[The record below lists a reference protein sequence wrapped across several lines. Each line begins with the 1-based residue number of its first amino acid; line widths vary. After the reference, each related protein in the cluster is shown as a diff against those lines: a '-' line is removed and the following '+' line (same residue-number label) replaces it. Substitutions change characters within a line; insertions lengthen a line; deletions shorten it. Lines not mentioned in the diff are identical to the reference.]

1 MSLCTAEPSGEKILR
16 AVPGDRDPHRPASQ
30 AEYIQVIVLHS
41 LAGRKVIVTKSRS
54 RPAYLIGSHG
64 GAYAAAAHENAALY
78 VSTCHSAG
86 EGDRKIGVVIV
97 GIMYFVAKIEDLMT
111 CSGQQFDELL
121 FHFKTAV
128 ICAYANFH
136 IVLPFSYELGA
147 ARSGSSPQLQ
157 CLSR

>member
-16 AVPGDRDPHRPASQ
+16 AVPGDRDAHRPASE

-54 RPAYLIGSHG
+54 RSAYLIGSHG
-64 GAYAAAAHENAALY
+64 GAYTAAAHENAALD

-97 GIMYFVAKIEDLMT
+97 GIIYFVAKIEDLMA
-111 CSGQQFDELL
+111 CHGQQLDELL
-121 FHFKTAV
+121 LHFKTAV
-128 ICAYANFH
+128 ICAYAHFH
-136 IVLPFSYELGA
+136 VVLLFSSELA
-147 ARSGSSPQLQ
+147 VEQSGSSPQL
-157 CLSR
+157 